1 MCGRGES
8 KLLIVGTA
16 ELRRSRLGDGLKSIL
31 VDGKTVVETK
41 SEKLLGVVI
50 NNTMTWKDHLHGEVW
65 RTEEKNTPGVIGQ
78 LSQRLGILRRLGQH
92 ASRKKLKM
100 VASGLF
106 YSKLSYCLPL
116 FTNTWGLDRYRDS
129 TTRSTSFT
137 KNDNSQ
143 LQVLQNHVC
152 RLLLGE
158 QGLYL
163 KQNLPTRELMERCGE
178 LSIH

>member
-100 VASGLF
+100 LASGLF

-137 KNDNSQ
+137 KNDNNQ